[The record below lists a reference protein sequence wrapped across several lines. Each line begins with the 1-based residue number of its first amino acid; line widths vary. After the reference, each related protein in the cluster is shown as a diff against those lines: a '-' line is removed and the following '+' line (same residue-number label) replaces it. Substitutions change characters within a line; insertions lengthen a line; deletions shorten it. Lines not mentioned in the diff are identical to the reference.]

1 MMAQTQSLIVGVIG
15 ILFYF
20 YNNKSKQFVEEYVV
34 LNGTYDYIIVGAG
47 SAGCVLANRL
57 TEDLTSTVLIVE
69 AGGSEEENEV
79 MHIPAL
85 PGLLQNTK
93 QDWAFRT
100 VPQKKSCQGL
110 KDQRSAWPR
119 GKVLGGSSSINFMH
133 YIRGSRHDFDGWAKE
148 GCEGWSY
155 KDVLPYFIKS
165 EDNQISR
172 LKDSAYHG
180 TGGPLVVSDGVS
192 SPINDKVYRRG
203 MEELGYKTV
212 DCNGESQTGF
222 CFGQETVRNG
232 ERWSTAKAFLR
243 PAMNRPNLH
252 VSTNSYVTKI
262 LIEKGKAVGIW
273 LVKDNVKYTVK
284 ARKEVILSAGA
295 VNSPQILM
303 LSGIGPKEHLSSLKI
318 PVKVDLP
325 VGNNLEDHLML
336 FMIFRD
342 NTSSGFNPS
351 DWADLQ
357 YKLFRSGPFGK
368 VHLEASAFFGEGRK
382 VPPYFQV
389 LFYTIQ
395 ARTEYARA
403 FQGMYNYNPQII
415 EGMANFYKSI
425 LEKDEGMF
433 MACNGLLHPKSRGTI
448 RLQSADPFDPPLIDP
463 NYLDHPDDVKDFLKG
478 LKEMLRLANTT
489 AFRSVGASPSDPY
502 KEYYPPCNSLPY
514 PSDEYL
520 TCRLRHYVYT
530 IYHSTSTCRM
540 GKDDDDTAVVDLQLR
555 VKGISNLRVVDAS
568 VMRHVT
574 SGNTNA
580 PTIMIAEKAA
590 DLIRGIDS
598 VKDIRK
604 KTELL

>member
-1 MMAQTQSLIVGVIG
+1 
-15 ILFYF
+15 
-20 YNNKSKQFVEEYVV
+20 
-34 LNGTYDYIIVGAG
+34 
-47 SAGCVLANRL
+47 
-57 TEDLTSTVLIVE
+57 
-69 AGGSEEENEV
+69 

-119 GKVLGGSSSINFMH
+119 GKVLDGSSSINYMH
-133 YIRGSRHDFDGWAKE
+133 YIRGNRYDFDGWVKE

-203 MEELGYKTV
+203 MEELGYKTM

-243 PAMNRPNLH
+243 PAINRPNLH

-262 LIEKGKAVGIW
+262 LIEKGNAVGIW

-351 DWADLQ
+351 DWDDLQ

-368 VHLEASAFFGEGRK
+368 VHLEASAFFGDDKK

-395 ARTEYARA
+395 ARTEYARE
-403 FQGMYNYNPQII
+403 FQGMYNYNPQ
-415 EGMANFYKSI
+415 ETFTYI
-425 LEKDEGMF
+425 LY
-433 MACNGLLHPKSRGTI
+433 L
-448 RLQSADPFDPPLIDP
+448 FDPPLIDP

-530 IYHSTSTCRM
+530 IYHPTSTCRM